1 MTPEGAPWLG
11 AVPPDVAF
19 DVPSD
24 TERVAL
30 RELAE
35 RTARAAGDLVRTA
48 RAGRVSVEDTKSSP
62 TDVVTEADRA
72 AEELLRELLRAD
84 RPDDAVLGEEGGA
97 QTGGSGL
104 TWVVDPIDG
113 TVNYLYGIPVYA
125 VSVAVVV
132 GNPADPG
139 RWSPV
144 AGCVHNPATGETWT
158 AAGGLGAHL
167 DGEPLPVRLPP
178 PPLEQALVATGFGY
192 ISGRRRAQARVV
204 ADLLPRVRDVRR
216 IGVSSLDLCSVAAG
230 RVDAY
235 YERGLNPWDF
245 AAAWLVGTESG
256 VGVRGPRGGAPS
268 GELLVAARPPLVD
281 VLGAELDRLGADR
294 D

>member
-1 MTPEGAPWLG
+1 MTPDAAPEFR
-11 AVPPDVAF
+11 AVPA
-19 DVPSD
+19 D
-24 TERVAL
+24 TERTAL

-35 RTARAAGDLVRTA
+35 RAARAAGDLARTA
-48 RAGRVSVEDTKSSP
+48 RAGRISVEDTKSSP

-72 AEELLRELLRAD
+72 AEDLLRRLLRAE
-84 RPDDAVLGEEGGA
+84 RPDDAVLGEEGGT

-125 VSVAVVV
+125 VSVAVVE
-132 GNPADPG
+132 GDPAVPG
-139 RWSPV
+139 GWSPV
-144 AGCVHNPATGETWT
+144 AGCVHNPASGETWT
-158 AAGGLGAHL
+158 AARGLGAHL
-167 DGEPLPVRLPP
+167 DGRQLPVHLPP
-178 PPLEQALVATGFGY
+178 PPLDRALVSTGFGY
-192 ISGRRRAQARVV
+192 TSQRRRAQARVV
-204 ADLLPRVRDVRR
+204 ADLLPRIRDVRR

-230 RVDAY
+230 RADAY

-245 AAAWLVGTESG
+245 AAAWLVATECG
-256 VGVRGPRGGAPS
+256 VSVRGPRGGAPS

-281 VLGAELDRLGADR
+281 VLAAELDRLRADR

>member
-1 MTPEGAPWLG
+1 MTPDAAPGFGA
-11 AVPPDVAF
+11 
-19 DVPSD
+19 VPSD
-24 TERVAL
+24 TERTAL

-35 RTARAAGDLVRTA
+35 RAARAAGDLARTA
-48 RAGRVSVEDTKSSP
+48 RAGRVSVEDTKTSP

-72 AEELLRELLRAD
+72 AEELLRELLRAE
-84 RPDDAVLGEEGGA
+84 RPDDALLGEEGGA

-125 VSVAVVV
+125 VSVAVVE
-132 GNPADPG
+132 GSLAGPG
-139 RWSPV
+139 EWWPV

-158 AAGGLGAHL
+158 AARNLGAHL
-167 DGEPLPVRLPP
+167 DGQRLAAHVPP
-178 PPLEQALVATGFGY
+178 PPLDRALVCTGFGY
-192 ISGRRRAQARVV
+192 TSQRRRAQARVV

-230 RVDAY
+230 RADAY

-245 AAAWLVGTESG
+245 AAAWLVATESG
-256 VGVRGPRGGAPS
+256 VSVRGPRSGAPS

>member
-1 MTPEGAPWLG
+1 MTPDMARRLG
-11 AVPPDVAF
+11 G
-19 DVPSD
+19 VPSD
-24 TERVAL
+24 TERSAL
-30 RELAE
+30 RDLAE
-35 RTARAAGDLVRTA
+35 RAARAAGELVRTA
-48 RAGRVSVEDTKSSP
+48 REGRISVEDTKSSP

-72 AEELLRELLRAD
+72 AEDLLRELLTGE
-84 RPDDAVLGEEGGA
+84 RPDDALLGEEGGA

-125 VSVAVVV
+125 VSVAVVEGDV
-132 GNPADPG
+132 AAPG
-139 RWSPV
+139 EWSPL

-158 AAGGLGAHL
+158 AARGLGAQV
-167 DGEPLPVRLPP
+167 DRNRLPVQLPP
-178 PPLEQALVATGFGY
+178 PPLDRALVCTGFGY
-192 ISGRRRAQARVV
+192 TSGRRRAQARVV
-204 ADLLPRVRDVRR
+204 ADLLPRVRDIRR
-216 IGVSSLDLCSVAAG
+216 MGVASLDLCSIAAG
-230 RVDAY
+230 RADAY

-245 AAAWLVGTESG
+245 AAAWLVATESG

-294 D
+294 DD